1 MDPAP
6 AHCIA
11 RVLEQ
16 ILAGQS
22 WVLEL
27 ELDAAFLGSLETA
40 AAPAEPAPA
49 QVRAAPASLL
59 RAGGDRVHCAGGV
72 DGDVAGGSR

>member
-22 WVLEL
+22 CVLEL
-27 ELDAAFLGSLETA
+27 SWTLLSSDPWKLRRPQQSQH
-40 AAPAEPAPA
+40 
-49 QVRAAPASLL
+49 QVRAAP
-59 RAGGDRVHCAGGV
+59 GE
-72 DGDVAGGSR
+72 GSTR